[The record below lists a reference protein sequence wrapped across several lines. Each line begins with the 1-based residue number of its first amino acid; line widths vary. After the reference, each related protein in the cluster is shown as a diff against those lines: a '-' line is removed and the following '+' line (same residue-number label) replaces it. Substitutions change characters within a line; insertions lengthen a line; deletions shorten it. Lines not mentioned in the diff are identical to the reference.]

1 MTESTVVRNKRD
13 AILTWTNG
21 TYTRVFAYEP
31 GDFKFDVP
39 LETIQVYLDRGVL
52 ADGGGRP
59 SIRKGDDQPMTGSF
73 SVYLRSIAD
82 LTATA
87 AFASDL
93 DLGIRFA
100 GRYVIGLA
108 STLANYT
115 DVETGTL
122 TWSVD
127 GTMVG
132 EADQTLTFPY
142 VALRVKGGDGDP
154 DMVEFTFTSYALKP
168 TVA

>member
-1 MTESTVVRNKRD
+1 MAESTVVRTKRD
-13 AILTWTNG
+13 AILSWTNG
-21 TYTRVFAYEP
+21 TYTYVFAYEP

-39 LETIQVYLDRGVL
+39 LETIELYLDRGVM
-52 ADGGGRP
+52 ADSNGRP
-59 SIRKGDDQPMTGSF
+59 SIRKGNDQPMTGSF
-73 SVYLRSIAD
+73 SVYLRNIAD
-82 LTATA
+82 LAGSPTFATA
-87 AFASDL
+87 L
-93 DLGIRFA
+93 DLGVRFV
-100 GRYVIGLA
+100 GRYATSLA
-108 STLANYT
+108 STLANYS

-142 VALRVKGGDGDP
+142 VALRAKGSDGDP
-154 DMVEFTFTSYALKP
+154 DMVEITFTSYALRP